1 MAASPPVGSVVVLAA
16 ALRRCMHAPC
26 VSRLGDAGSAGA
38 ARILYENKCIACS
51 MWSASRAECGVHH
64 VQLQLDEE
72 LEKLRNL
79 EPSSS
84 EFNVTRNYLDW
95 SALSP
100 VRTRLDRI
108 GSPSCFRLMR
118 PWRAVRSGGR
128 AHPV

>member
-1 MAASPPVGSVVVLAA
+1 MRAARARHVYSVKTN
-16 ALRRCMHAPC
+16 
-26 VSRLGDAGSAGA
+26 VSRA
-38 ARILYENKCIACS
+38 A
-51 MWSASRAECGVHH
+51 CGVYR

-128 AHPV
+128 AHRSSARVRLVRLVLDRRVCVAG

>member
-1 MAASPPVGSVVVLAA
+1 
-16 ALRRCMHAPC
+16 MHAPC

-95 SALSP
+95 SALARANSTGP
-100 VRTRLDRI
+100 HRLPELLPSYAAVASGAKRRPRPPGLVRE
-108 GSPSCFRLMR
+108 C
-118 PWRAVRSGGR
+118 V
-128 AHPV
+128 

>member
-1 MAASPPVGSVVVLAA
+1 M
-16 ALRRCMHAPC
+16 
-26 VSRLGDAGSAGA
+26 
-38 ARILYENKCIACS
+38 
-51 MWSASRAECGVHH
+51 
-64 VQLQLDEE
+64 QLQLDEE